1 MVRQFVCICALLL
14 SVTSLGYSQTAG
26 ASATASGIGRFAF
39 TRGDFVY
46 LQDAA
51 GRAPQQLAK
60 GMDPSLSPS
69 GRALAFTVN
78 AKGPQDPD
86 RTIRIMDL
94 QTKKTTDFKSLA
106 PHISYLPMWSPD
118 ETRIAFN
125 LFLDSRWNVAVM
137 DVAKGEWTSL
147 TKDLPGKTD
156 AFLSSWTPE
165 GKTILCQDLGTIY
178 EVGAEGRIAN
188 QWKVEKIAGENGI
201 TSSTRFLFSP
211 DRRYLLFDAA
221 EAPDVGYI
229 LLYDLQRGTL
239 RRLTTKTLEASQP
252 VWLGGANEFLFANYR
267 KLSRS
272 RGVFD
277 VYRSSLTAG
286 KPMLVIQN
294 ASNVSVTAK

>member
-1 MVRQFVCICALLL
+1 MVRQFVCLSALLL
-14 SVTSLGYSQTAG
+14 SFASLSFSQTKG
-26 ASATASGIGRFAF
+26 VPTSASGIGRFVF
-39 TRGDFVY
+39 SRGDFVY
-46 LQDAA
+46 LQNAD
-51 GRAPQQLAK
+51 GKAPQQLAQ

-69 GRALAFTVN
+69 GKMVAFTVN

-125 LFLDSRWNVAVM
+125 LFLDSRWHVAVI
-137 DVAKGEWTSL
+137 DVAKGEWTSV

-156 AFLSSWTPE
+156 AFLSSWAPE
-165 GKTILCQDLGTIY
+165 GKTILCQDLATIY
-178 EVGAEGRIAN
+178 EVGADGSIAN

-229 LLYDLQRGTL
+229 LLYDLQPGTL
-239 RRLTTKTLEASQP
+239 RRLTGKTLEASQP
-252 VWLGGANEFLFANYR
+252 IWLGGSNEFLFANYR
-267 KLSRS
+267 KLSRNK
-272 RGVFD
+272 GVFD
-277 VYRSSLTAG
+277 IYRSTLTAG
-286 KPMLVIQN
+286 KPVLVVQN
-294 ASNVSVTAK
+294 ASNVSVAAK